1 MVDHEAGVT
10 SSTGADQNCAWFVF
24 DIVFIFHCNDARP
37 SLLDNMVARN
47 REDVKGDKERE
58 YYLGHSVKA
67 LAGRWQKGALS
78 LSLCS
83 QLASNTV
90 RFKAIHT
97 QQTVK
102 LVCRKGCV
110 LVHQGEGQRCSRQ

>member
-78 LSLCS
+78 LSLS
-83 QLASNTV
+83 LSALSWP
-90 RFKAIHT
+90 RT
-97 QQTVK
+97 QFVSKPYIPNK
-102 LVCRKGCV
+102 L
-110 LVHQGEGQRCSRQ
+110 